1 MRERSGDPHPSLA
14 PQESTMY
21 TSKGTEEV
29 NLEGAA
35 EIKVETVDHQSPA
48 GKDQAPKQ
56 EHVQVIHEPHDD
68 GGSGT
73 GAGGSVLGSA
83 SAAVAHAVQSAK
95 DAISANKSTK

>member
-1 MRERSGDPHPSLA
+1 MNFGGKCL
-14 PQESTMY
+14 Q
-21 TSKGTEEV
+21 GTEEV

-56 EHVQVIHEPHDD
+56 EHVQVIQEPHDD

-95 DAISANKSTK
+95 DAISAKKSTK